1 MGSQLKITMRKL
13 FPAQMLSLALMV
25 AMPFRWSILFRRPIR
40 SFWRKQKSIW
50 SLVEINKLCLVGTGN
65 CFVQA
70 QGGKIEPSL
79 KTEKVV
85 LSTWVESVSEIG
97 GARGDICGSGKCPLV
112 SRDLCSED
120 FSFSPQLLTSLQSR
134 GIRACNAVTSVKSK
148 QYCRPLRCKK
158 VVF

>member
-13 FPAQMLSLALMV
+13 FPAQMLSLVV

-50 SLVEINKLCLVGTGN
+50 SLVEINKLPLVGTGN

-70 QGGKIEPSL
+70 QEGKTELSP

-97 GARGDICGSGKCPLV
+97 GARGDISGSGERPPV
-112 SRDLCSED
+112 SRDLCLEGL
-120 FSFSPQLLTSLQSR
+120 SFSPQLLTSLQSG

-148 QYCRPLRCKK
+148 QYYWP
-158 VVF
+158 

>member
-1 MGSQLKITMRKL
+1 MASQLKITMQKL
-13 FPAQMLSLALMV
+13 FHAQMLSLALMV
-25 AMPFRWSILFRRPIR
+25 VMPFRWNTLFRRPIKR
-40 SFWRKQKSIW
+40 FWRKQKSIW
-50 SLVEINKLCLVGTGN
+50 SLVEINKLPLVGTGN

-70 QGGKIEPSL
+70 QEGKKELSP

-97 GARGDICGSGKCPLV
+97 GARGDICGSGECPPV

-120 FSFSPQLLTSLQSR
+120 LSFSPQLLTSLQSR